1 MLSKILKRGIWIFLG
16 SWVVFV
22 CGSALFFWQGVVL
35 WRTLGETLFR
45 IFLLALFLLLNAAL
59 GKKFFKWLKIESHSF
74 LESSLFSLGLGLA
87 IFTHLLIG
95 LAVAGLFNQW
105 SINLLLLG
113 VFLVSYREIE
123 SIIQQI
129 KVKFG
134 NLLPSDISWL
144 GIILLLVL
152 VVQVFF
158 NLAGASVLPSGWDA
172 LGEHLARA
180 KEWIRLHSLEAIP
193 YINYPQRGQ
202 PFNVGMLYGMSLL
215 IKDAILAKLI
225 HFSFGILTAIGV
237 YALGKRYFSSK
248 VGLFSAAIFYTIPAV
263 AYLSTTAYVDL
274 GLTFYAFLAL
284 YAFINWAATN
294 KRGWLIVSAIM
305 SGLCAGSKYAGFLP
319 MTILVLGILFQSW
332 FIKKEKLITVG
343 KNLLLFVLLAGLAG
357 SFWYVRDFIIYGRL
371 VPLNLA
377 FSLWHSIK
385 NAFWRMVTLGP
396 FNPENLPSALAFD
409 FSFIRDKALVPWK
422 LTMYG
427 SALKRVHDPG
437 GVGVL
442 FLAFLPFLLLPRFR
456 KNRVM
461 RFVLYYSLIFFVVW
475 MLFSPIKRYLI
486 PIFPL
491 LSIMVAYIMNQLWEA
506 KKTIRIPLSAL
517 LILTLI
523 FQVVYIAPKGLS
535 KIYQCVLVLAG
546 VTSQEDYI
554 MKNEETYPVYQ
565 FINGNLSSEAKLLIM
580 DIRAFYC
587 DRPYITSIIGKD
599 GGRYGLGKGKELLAE
614 LKKLGISHI
623 VANQSSWDRQ
633 YGKGTYP
640 QVLQEIRA
648 DHLRVIYDR
657 LIKDILP
664 SGNFHL
670 QE

>member
-45 IFLLALFLLLNAAL
+45 IFLLALFLLLNTAL
-59 GKKFFKWLKIESHSF
+59 GKKLFKWLKIESHSF

-95 LAVAGLFNQW
+95 LALASLFNQW
-105 SINLLLLG
+105 SMNLLLLG

-123 SIIQQI
+123 SIIKQI
-129 KVKFG
+129 KAKFG
-134 NLLPSDISWL
+134 NLLTLDISWV
-144 GIILLLVL
+144 GILLLL
-152 VVQVFF
+152 ILTVQMFF

-180 KEWIRLHSLEAIP
+180 KEWVRLHSLQAIP
-193 YINYPQRGQ
+193 YINYGQRGQ

-284 YAFINWAATN
+284 YAFINWTATN
-294 KRGWLIVSAIM
+294 RRGWLIVSAIM
-305 SGLCAGSKYAGFLP
+305 SGLCVGSKYAGFLP
-319 MTILVLGILFQSW
+319 IAILVLGILFQSW
-332 FIKKEKLITVG
+332 LMKREKFITVA

-357 SFWYVRDFIIYGRL
+357 SFWYVRESIIYGRL
-371 VPLNLA
+371 VPLELV
-377 FSLWHSIK
+377 FRLWAIIRS
-385 NAFWRMVTLGP
+385 AFWGIVTLAP
-396 FNPENLPSALAFD
+396 FNPENLPSALALD
-409 FSFIRDKALVPWK
+409 LSFLRDKALVPWR
-422 LTMYG
+422 LTMHG
-427 SALKRVHDPG
+427 SALERVWDPG

-442 FLAFLPFLLLPRFR
+442 FLAFLPFFLLPRFR
-456 KNRVM
+456 KNRVI
-461 RFVLYYSLIFFVVW
+461 RFLLYYSLIFFVVW
-475 MLFSPIKRYLI
+475 MLFSPLKRYLI

-491 LSIMVAYIMNQLWEA
+491 LSIMVAYVIIRAWEA
-506 KKTIRIPLSAL
+506 RRITRVPLFIL
-517 LILTLI
+517 VVLTLI
-523 FQVVYIAPKGLS
+523 FQMVYIAPEGLS
-535 KIYQCVLVLAG
+535 KTYQRVLVLAG
-546 VTSQEDYI
+546 VTCQEDYI
-554 MKNEETYPVYQ
+554 MKNEETYPVYR
-565 FINGNLSSEAKLLIM
+565 FINGNLSHEAKLLIM

-587 DRPYITSIIGKD
+587 DRPYITSIFEKD
-599 GGRYGLGKGKELLAE
+599 GRRYRFGKGTELLTK
-614 LKKLGISHI
+614 LKELGISHI

-633 YGKGTYP
+633 YGKGSYP
-640 QVLQEIRA
+640 EVLEEIRA

-657 LIKDILP
+657 GPFIV
-664 SGNFHL
+664 F
-670 QE
+670 QVRY

>member
-22 CGSALFFWQGVVL
+22 CGSALFVWQRVVL

-59 GKKFFKWLKIESHSF
+59 GKKLFKWLRLENHSF

-87 IFTHLLIG
+87 IFTHLLIALG
-95 LAVAGLFNQW
+95 VAGLFNQW
-105 SINLLLLG
+105 SMNLLLLG
-113 VFLVSYREIE
+113 VFLLSYREIE

-129 KVKFG
+129 KAKFG
-134 NLLPSDISWL
+134 NLLTSDISWV
-144 GIILLLVL
+144 GIILLLIL
-152 VVQVFF
+152 SFQVFF
-158 NLAGASVLPSGWDA
+158 NLAGASVLSSGWDS

-180 KEWIRLHSLEAIP
+180 KEWTRLHRLEAIP
-193 YINYPQRGQ
+193 YINYPQKGQ

-215 IKDAILAKLI
+215 VKDAILAKLI
-225 HFSFGILTAIGV
+225 HFFFGILTAAGV
-237 YALGKRYFSSK
+237 YALGREYFSSK

-284 YAFINWAATN
+284 YAFINWTATN
-294 KRGWLIVSAIM
+294 RRGWLIVSAIM
-305 SGLCAGSKYAGFLP
+305 SGLCVGSKYAGFLP
-319 MTILVLGILFQSW
+319 IAILVLGILFHSW
-332 FIKKEKLITVG
+332 FIKKKKFIIVA
-343 KNLLLFVLLAGLAG
+343 KSLLLFVLLGGLAG

-371 VPLNLA
+371 VPLELV
-377 FSLWHSIK
+377 FRLWGYIK
-385 NAFWRMVTLGP
+385 SAFWGIVTLGP
-396 FNPENLPSALAFD
+396 FNPENLSSALALD
-409 FSFIRDKALVPWK
+409 VSFLRDKALVPWK

-442 FLAFLPFLLLPRFR
+442 FLAFLPFFLLPRFR
-456 KNRVM
+456 KNRVIK
-461 RFVLYYSLIFFVVW
+461 FILYYSLIFFVVW

-491 LSIMVAYIMNQLWEA
+491 LSIMVAYIVMRVWEA
-506 KKTIRIPLSAL
+506 RRIIRVPLFL
-517 LILTLI
+517 LVTLTLL
-523 FQVVYIAPKGLS
+523 FQMIYLAPEGLS
-535 KIYQCVLVLAG
+535 KIYQRVLVLAG

-554 MKNEETYPVYQ
+554 MKSEETYPVYQ
-565 FINGNLSSEAKLLIM
+565 FINDNLSSDAKLLIM

-587 DRPYITSIIGKD
+587 DRPYITSIIGKN
-599 GGRYGLGKGKELLAE
+599 GRRYRFGKGKELVAE

-623 VANQSSWDRQ
+623 VANQSSWDGQ
-633 YGKGTYP
+633 YGGERYP
-640 QVLQEIRA
+640 EVLEEIRTEN
-648 DHLRVIYDR
+648 LRVIYDKGPF
-657 LIKDILP
+657 IVFQICY
-664 SGNFHL
+664 
-670 QE
+670 

>member
-59 GKKFFKWLKIESHSF
+59 GKKLFKWLRIESHSF

-95 LAVAGLFNQW
+95 LGVAGLFNQW

-129 KVKFG
+129 KAKFG
-134 NLLPSDISWL
+134 NLLAVDISWV
-144 GIILLLVL
+144 GILLLL
-152 VVQVFF
+152 ILAVQVFF

-180 KEWIRLHSLEAIP
+180 KEWVRLHSLQAIP

-202 PFNVGMLYGMSLL
+202 PFNVGMLSGMSLL

-225 HFSFGILTAIGV
+225 HFSFGILTGMGV
-237 YALGKRYFSSK
+237 YALGKRYFSSR

-263 AYLSTTAYVDL
+263 AYLSTTVYVDL

-284 YAFINWAATN
+284 YAFVDWTTTN
-294 KRGWLIVSAIM
+294 KKGWLIVSAIM
-305 SGLCAGSKYAGFLP
+305 SGLCVGSKYAGFLP
-319 MTILVLGILFQSW
+319 IAILVLGILFHSW
-332 FIKKEKLITVG
+332 FIKKEKFIIVA

-371 VPLNLA
+371 VPLELA
-377 FSLWHSIK
+377 FRLWSYIK
-385 NAFWRMVTLGP
+385 VAFWRVVTLGP
-396 FNPENLPSALAFD
+396 FNPENLPSALALD
-409 FSFIRDKALVPWK
+409 VSFLRNKALVPWK

-427 SALKRVHDPG
+427 SAVERVHDPG

-442 FLAFLPFLLLPRFR
+442 FLAFLPFFLLPRFR
-456 KNRVM
+456 KNRVI
-461 RFVLYYSLIFFVVW
+461 RVVLYYSLIFFVVW
-475 MLFSPIKRYLI
+475 MLFSPLKRYLI

-491 LSIMVAYIMNQLWEA
+491 LSIMVAYIVMRVWEA
-506 KKTIRIPLSAL
+506 RRIIRVPLFL
-517 LILTLI
+517 LVTLTLL
-523 FQVVYIAPKGLS
+523 FQMIYLAPEGLS
-535 KIYQCVLVLAG
+535 KIYQRVLVLAG
-546 VTSQEDYI
+546 VTCQEDYI
-554 MKNEETYPVYQ
+554 MKNEETYPVYR
-565 FINGNLSSEAKLLIM
+565 FINGNLSPEAKLLIM

-599 GGRYGLGKGKELLAE
+599 GGRYRFGKGKELLARLEE
-614 LKKLGISHI
+614 LGVSHI
-623 VANQSSWDRQ
+623 VANQSSWDKER
-633 YGKGTYP
+633 YP
-640 QVLQEIRA
+640 QVLEEIRA
-648 DHLRVIYDR
+648 EHLRVIYDR
-657 LIKDILP
+657 GPFIVFQI
-664 SGNFHL
+664 HY
-670 QE
+670 

>member
-35 WRTLGETLFR
+35 WRTLGETFFR
-45 IFLLALFLLLNAAL
+45 VFLLALFLLLNAAL
-59 GKKFFKWLKIESHSF
+59 GKKIFKWLKIESHSF

-87 IFTHLLIG
+87 IFTHVMIG
-95 LAVAGLFNQW
+95 LGVVGLFDQW

-113 VFLVSYREIE
+113 VFLLSYREIE
-123 SIIQQI
+123 SIVQQI
-129 KVKFG
+129 KAKFG
-134 NLLPSDISWL
+134 NSLTSDISWV
-144 GIILLLVL
+144 GIIRMLILA
-152 VVQVFF
+152 VQVFF

-180 KEWIRLHSLEAIP
+180 KEWARLHSLEAIP

-225 HFSFGILTAIGV
+225 HFSFGILTVAGV
-237 YALGKRYFSSK
+237 YALGRKYFSSK

-274 GLTFYAFLAL
+274 GFTFYAFLAL
-284 YAFINWAATN
+284 YAFVNWITTN
-294 KRGWLIVSAIM
+294 KKGWLIISAIM
-305 SGLCAGSKYAGFLP
+305 SGFCAGSKYAGFLP
-319 MTILVLGILFQSW
+319 IVILVLGILFQSW
-332 FIKKEKLITVG
+332 LIKKEKLIIVA

-357 SFWYVRDFIIYGRL
+357 SFWYVREFIIYGRL
-371 VPLNLA
+371 VPLELA
-377 FSLWHSIK
+377 FSLWGYIK
-385 NAFWRMVTLGP
+385 SAFWGIITLGP
-396 FNPENLPSALAFD
+396 FNPENLPSALALD
-409 FSFIRDKALVPWK
+409 LSFIRDKALVPWK

-427 SALKRVHDPG
+427 SVLGRVYDPG
-437 GVGVL
+437 GVGVF
-442 FLAFLPFLLLPRFR
+442 FLAFLPFFLLPRFR
-456 KNRVM
+456 KNRVI
-461 RFVLYYSLIFFVVW
+461 RFVFYYSLVFFVVW
-475 MLFSPIKRYLI
+475 MLLYPIKRHLV

-491 LSIMVAYIMNQLWEA
+491 LSVMVAYIIIRIWEA
-506 KKTIRIPLSAL
+506 KKLIRAPLFIL
-517 LILTLI
+517 IILTLI
-523 FQVVYIAPKGLS
+523 FQIVYLAPEGLG
-535 KIYQCVLVLAG
+535 KIYQRTLVLIG
-546 VTSQEDYI
+546 LTSQEEYI
-554 MKNEETYPVYQ
+554 LQNEETYAVYKYV
-565 FINGNLSSEAKLLIM
+565 NRNLSPDARLLIM

-599 GGRYGLGKGKELLAE
+599 GARYGRYGLGEGKELLAE

-633 YGKGTYP
+633 YGKERYP
-640 QVLQEIRA
+640 EVLEEIRT

-657 LIKDILP
+657 GPFIVFQVLY
-664 SGNFHL
+664 
-670 QE
+670 

>member
-1 MLSKILKRGIWIFLG
+1 MLSTILKRGMWIFLG
-16 SWVVFV
+16 GWVVFV

-59 GKKFFKWLKIESHSF
+59 GKKLFKWLRIESHSF

-95 LAVAGLFNQW
+95 LGVAGLFNQW

-123 SIIQQI
+123 SILQQI

-134 NLLPSDISWL
+134 SLLTSDISWV
-144 GIILLLVL
+144 GILLLL
-152 VVQVFF
+152 ILAVQVFF

-172 LGEHLARA
+172 LGEHLARP
-180 KEWIRLHSLEAIP
+180 KEWVRLHSLQAIP

-284 YAFINWAATN
+284 YAFINWTATN
-294 KRGWLIVSAIM
+294 RRGWLIVSAIM
-305 SGLCAGSKYAGFLP
+305 GGLCVGSKYAGFLP
-319 MTILVLGILFQSW
+319 IAILVLGILFQSW
-332 FIKKEKLITVG
+332 FIKKEKLIIVA
-343 KNLLLFVLLAGLAG
+343 KNLLLFVLLAGLVG

-371 VPLNLA
+371 VPLELA

-396 FNPENLPSALAFD
+396 FNSDNLPSALALD
-409 FSFIRDKALVPWK
+409 VSFLRNKALVPWK

-427 SALKRVHDPG
+427 SAVERVHDPG

-442 FLAFLPFLLLPRFR
+442 FLAFLPFFLLPRFR
-456 KNRVM
+456 KNRVI
-461 RFVLYYSLIFFVVW
+461 RVVLYYSLIFFVVW
-475 MLFSPIKRYLI
+475 MLFSPLKRYLI

-491 LSIMVAYIMNQLWEA
+491 LSIMVAYIVMRVWEA
-506 KKTIRIPLSAL
+506 RRIIRVPLFL
-517 LILTLI
+517 LVTLTLL
-523 FQVVYIAPKGLS
+523 FQMIYLAPEGLS
-535 KIYQCVLVLAG
+535 KIYQRVLVLAG
-546 VTSQEDYI
+546 VTCQEDYI
-554 MKNEETYPVYQ
+554 MKNEETYPVYR
-565 FINGNLSSEAKLLIM
+565 FINGNLSPEAKLLIM

-599 GGRYGLGKGKELLAE
+599 GGRYRFGKGKELLARLEE
-614 LKKLGISHI
+614 LGVSHI
-623 VANQSSWDRQ
+623 VANQSSWDKER
-633 YGKGTYP
+633 YP
-640 QVLQEIRA
+640 QVLEEIRA
-648 DHLRVIYDR
+648 EHLRVIYDR
-657 LIKDILP
+657 GPFIVFQI
-664 SGNFHL
+664 HY
-670 QE
+670 